1 MKPTHFF
8 AASDVVVV
16 GHEPEMADYDNPRG
30 ELYGFST
37 YVVAEDELGYRRRLH
52 VETVSIRVGESQ
64 AMLGAER
71 MAQALNV
78 RLKTGKLPVA
88 FDNWET
94 VRPGYGSEA
103 YIREGCEDDLIA
115 WELQQDEVF

>member
-8 AASDVVVV
+8 AGSDVVVV
-16 GHEPEMADYDNPRG
+16 GYEPEMADYENPRG

-37 YVVAEDELGYRRRLH
+37 FVVAEDELGYRRRLH
-52 VETVSIRVGESQ
+52 VETVSIRVRESQ

-94 VRPGYGSEA
+94 IQPGYGSEA

-115 WELQQDEVF
+115 WELEQDGVY